1 MILFL
6 LNSLIVKNMQLE
18 LLNRINS
25 PADIRNYSKDELS
38 KLVDE
43 LRFYII
49 KTISEIGG
57 HLAPT
62 LGVIELTVAL
72 HKVFE
77 TPKDKIVW
85 DVGHQGY
92 AHKLLTGRFDQFN

>member
-18 LLNRINS
+18 LLNKINS
-25 PADIRNYSKDELS
+25 PADIRNYSKDELN

-57 HLAPT
+57 HLAQ
-62 LGVIELTVAL
+62 
-72 HKVFE
+72 H
-77 TPKDKIVW
+77 
-85 DVGHQGY
+85 
-92 AHKLLTGRFDQFN
+92 